1 MRKNDEIIGIVSGI
15 GSNSEGVIKIDN
27 FVCFVPYALT
37 SEKVR
42 FKVLK
47 VNKNIV
53 YGKLIEV
60 LTPAEARVRPRCAVY
75 EKCGGCQ
82 LQHLKYSSQLKI
94 KSKTVKDC
102 LYKIAGIDVDVPTA
116 VKSNFEYNY
125 RNKLQLPIRSTDKG
139 NKIGFFINNSHRIVE
154 IENCPIQ
161 EVDTYK
167 IINILKE
174 FIKETNSTCFNEE
187 TGEGLLRHIVIKKV
201 EDHLIFVLVI
211 NAETLKNSDKLIE
224 LLKNNYEK
232 FSLFINVNKINN
244 NVVLGEKYLKIYG
257 DDCVFIEEFGI
268 KYPVYPQSFMQVNN
282 FVKLKLYSDVLK
294 SLNLNKNTT
303 VIDAYSGAGVMTAML
318 AKECN
323 KAIGIEIVKEAVD
336 SANILAKNN
345 NLTDKMINYCGDCEE
360 LLPKIIKEES
370 NFNKDVSVVLD
381 PPRKGVEGSILSAI
395 LQAKPNKIVYVSC
408 SPQSLA
414 RDLGILLGTLYYD
427 GKELKKSENPTS
439 LYEIAKIQPYDMF
452 PQTKHVESVVCLK
465 KKEIKYENN
474 NCNRF
479 I

>member
-1 MRKNDEIIGIVSGI
+1 MHKNDEIIGIVSGI
-15 GSNSEGVIKIDN
+15 GSNSEGIVKIDN
-27 FVCFVPYALT
+27 FVCFVPYSLIG
-37 SEKVR
+37 EKVR

-82 LQHLKYSSQLKI
+82 LQHLKYSSQLKV

-102 LYKIAGIDVDVPTA
+102 LYKIAGIDIDVPTA
-116 VKSNFEYNY
+116 VKSSYEYHY

-154 IENCPIQ
+154 IESCPIQ
-161 EVDTYK
+161 EVDTCK
-167 IINILKE
+167 IINVLKQYINE
-174 FIKETNSTCFNEE
+174 ENVSCYNEE

-201 EDHLIFVLVI
+201 EAHLIFVLVI
-211 NAETLKNSDKLIE
+211 NGRSLKNADKLIE
-224 LLKNNYEK
+224 LLSGSYEK
-232 FSLFINVNKINN
+232 FSLFININTVND
-244 NVVLGEKYLKIYG
+244 NVVLGEEYVKLYG
-257 DDCVFIEEFGI
+257 DDCVYLEEFGI

-282 FVKLKLYSDVLK
+282 GVKYKLYSDVLK
-294 SLNLNKNTT
+294 SLDLTKNTT
-303 VIDAYSGAGVMTAML
+303 VIDAYSGAGVMTAMF

-336 SANILAKNN
+336 CANILAIQNK
-345 NLTDKMINYCGDCEE
+345 LSDKMVNCCGDCVE

-370 NFNKDVSVVLD
+370 ALNNDISLVLD
-381 PPRKGVEGSILSAI
+381 PPRKGVDSSILSTI
-395 LQAKPNKIVYVSC
+395 LEVLPKKIVYVSC

-414 RDLGILLGTLYYD
+414 RDLGMLLGKLYYD
-427 GKELKKSENPTS
+427 GKELKKRSDVDS
-439 LYEIAKIQPYDMF
+439 LYEITKIQPYDMF
-452 PQTKHVESVVCLK
+452 PQTKHVETLVCLTRVNHN
-465 KKEIKYENN
+465 I
-474 NCNRF
+474 
-479 I
+479 